1 MATTTPIAINRRRLP
16 LLVAGAVLLV
26 LVLTASGVAR
36 LFTDYLFFDHLGF
49 ASSWGKILFTQIG
62 LAAVFTFAF
71 FAILFGNLTIA
82 DRLKPT
88 IRPPSPEEDLIERY
102 HQLVGRH
109 GARVRLVVSGFLAM
123 MFGLQV
129 SQEWQRWLLFSNSN
143 DFGRIDPL
151 HGRDAA
157 FYVFRLP
164 FLTFLVD
171 WFSFAII
178 FSIFAAAL
186 AHYLNGGIRAVAI
199 SRISDGVKSHLSI
212 LFALLGVLRAVS
224 YYFDTFELVNSRR
237 GLFDGALATD
247 VEVQLPALNLLVLVS
262 LLAAAL
268 FLYNLRRQ
276 GWGLPLVAL
285 GMWAVTHVVVG
296 GIFPSLFQ
304 RFAVEPNQSTR
315 ETQYID
321 DNIAGTRFAYG
332 LELATEQKKQFPF
345 TEGLTVAEVEANQ
358 EIFNDILVVDPIL
371 AQDSFEK
378 DQGERREYEFVD
390 LDIDRYDVA
399 GRTEPVAISVREL
412 KIGNSEEGWE
422 NRHLVFTH
430 GYGVAMSPA
439 NVIGSGGTPNY
450 LVSGL
455 RSSLQIDE
463 DLEID
468 LTQPRIYFGEDFD
481 GYAIV
486 GAEGR
491 NERDVV
497 ADSLR
502 ADSDFRYDGTGGV
515 NIDSFLRQV
524 AFSLRFQ
531 SINPLISPFL
541 GSDSEVMYNRDV
553 VDRVRLAAPFLRLDS
568 DPYAVITDGRI
579 KYVIDAYTTTNQY
592 PYSQG
597 VQNRSLSAQS
607 DLSGGY
613 NYVRNSVKA
622 VVDAYN
628 GDVTFY
634 IVDDSDPI
642 VRAWASVFPAL
653 FEDEPAPAELQA
665 HFRYPQ
671 DIFSVQTDM
680 WGAYQVSDPL
690 TFLEGSLSWTVATAA
705 GVEGGDQGAG
715 VSGAAATP
723 MHPQYVQT
731 RLPGETE
738 SEFLIQRAFVPSGS
752 GADRQSDRPEL
763 TAILVARSDPEN
775 YGQLIEYRLPS
786 GRVEAPDLVDSNIR
800 RENEISSFITL
811 RDQNGSRVLFGEMI
825 MVLVED
831 TLVYVRPLYVR
842 AQGQQAVPQIN
853 QIIAV
858 NGEKIAMEETVD
870 AAIRAVTIDGVGAPT
885 PTPTPTPDPNPDPP
899 PTLPPTMEDL
909 GVTDLIELARNSL
922 DAAQLAEANGDLEE
936 ATRLR
941 ENAEIALDRVTLL
954 LTGRTT

>member
-1 MATTTPIAINRRRLP
+1 MATTTPIAISRRRLP
-16 LLVAGAVLLV
+16 LLVAGGLLLL
-26 LVLTASGVAR
+26 LVLTASGIAR
-36 LFTDYLFFDHLGF
+36 IFTDYLFFDHLGF
-49 ASSWGKILFTQIG
+49 ASSWGKILLTQIG
-62 LAAVFTFAF
+62 LAVVFTLAF

-82 DRLKPT
+82 DRLRPDV
-88 IRPPSPEEDLIERY
+88 RPPSPEEDLIERY

-109 GARVRLVVSGFLAM
+109 GTRVRVAVSGFLAL

-129 SQEWQRWLLFSNSN
+129 SQEWQRWLLFANSN
-143 DFGRIDPL
+143 DFGRVDPL

-157 FYVFRLP
+157 FYVFQLP

-171 WFSFAII
+171 WFSFAVI
-178 FSIFAAAL
+178 FSIFASAL

-199 SRISDGVKSHLSI
+199 SRISHGVKGHLSI
-212 LFALLGVLRAVS
+212 LFAILGVLRAVS

-268 FLYNLRRQ
+268 FLINLRRK

-315 ETQYID
+315 ETTYID
-321 DNIAGTRFAYG
+321 DNIAGTRFAFG
-332 LELATEQKKQFPF
+332 LELSEEQQRQFPF
-345 TEGLTVAEVEANQ
+345 TEGITVSEVDANQ
-358 EIFNDILVVDPIL
+358 EILDDIIVVDPIL

-378 DQGERREYEFVD
+378 DQGERREYEFLD
-390 LDIDRYDVA
+390 LDIDRYNVA

-412 KIGNSEEGWE
+412 NIANAEEGWE

-430 GYGVAMSPA
+430 GYGVAVAPA
-439 NVIGSGGTPNY
+439 DVIGSGGTPNY
-450 LVSGL
+450 LVSGI

-463 DLEID
+463 ALEIE
-468 LTQPRIYFGEDFD
+468 LTQPRIYFGEEFD

-497 ADSLR
+497 ADSSR
-502 ADSDFRYDGTGGV
+502 ADSDFRYDGSGGV
-515 NIDSFLRQV
+515 NIDSFVRQV

-531 SINPLISPFL
+531 SINPLISPFV

-553 VDRVRLAAPFLRLDS
+553 VDRVRLVAPFLSLDR
-568 DPYAVITDGRI
+568 DPYPVISEGRI

-597 VQNRSLSAQS
+597 VQNRSLPRQA
-607 DLSGGY
+607 DLASGY

-622 VVDAYN
+622 VVDAYD
-628 GDVTFY
+628 GDVTLF

-642 VRAWASVFPAL
+642 VRAWASAFPNL
-653 FEDEPAPAELQA
+653 FEEDPAPAELQKN
-665 HFRYPQ
+665 FRYPQ
-671 DIFSVQTDM
+671 DIFIVQTDM

-705 GVEGGDQGAG
+705 GVEGGDLGAG
-715 VSGAAATP
+715 VGGAAATP
-723 MHPQYVQT
+723 MNPQYVQT
-731 RLPGETE
+731 RLPGEPK
-738 SEFLIQRAFVPSGS
+738 SEFILQRAFVPSGS

-775 YGQLIEYRLPS
+775 YGQLVEYRLPS

-858 NGEKIAMEETVD
+858 NGERIAMESTID
-870 AAIRAVTIDGVGAPT
+870 AAIRAVTTDGGDT
-885 PTPTPTPDPNPDPP
+885 PQAIPLPDPDPDPP

-909 GVTDLIELARNSL
+909 SVSDLIELARNSL
-922 DAAQLAEANGDLEE
+922 DAAELAEANGDLEE
-936 ATRLR
+936 AARLR
-941 ENAEIALDRVTLL
+941 ENAGIALDRVTLL